1 MGTPP
6 PIPSFFTRSGI
17 GTTAPA
23 EVVVAIARHVY
34 ATCGSRGLVAMCGTC
49 RLWRQLLLED
59 TRSDLFRSMRFFRFE
74 HTSVPLVMYNLSH
87 NISRPGRE
95 ICTNPYMSVSPS
107 LQAELVKPNL
117 PWTFLPAAFPAS
129 AADAAQA
136 VLCDHPGTVL
146 VSLRPATKL
155 AKGAVWAPGDHTDV
169 PVDVESPLFGGNLC
183 AFTSQH
189 GNNPV
194 VYNETSVHMPAAI
207 QLNQGIRS
215 WTVILQAPVAEAIPT
230 SPTKAAPASEMHMII
245 SSSWFRTVDPGS
257 ISTGVFFFCK
267 AANDVTADSKKFLT
281 PDGKVVSIRTEF
293 ARFLAIFVLETADAP
308 QPERRAACEAE
319 LRRNRPWISSS
330 TWTLCHTGGAFYL
343 WLKPRVV
350 GSMPLL
356 NISRIETVPA
366 VFDLVRIG
374 SGRTIALSMRRLL
387 GPRSR
392 SPAAYT
398 SGNMVATLPIGW
410 RTSARPGRACTTL
423 TEFCRIN
430 WNLET
435 VGRRFRDR
443 YAARVHASDKALLE
457 EIPHNRRIVR
467 PSVRELFTTFYLEEL
482 RRRPTSRLT
491 SSTVGFATLFGA
503 SAFLLHIRRQHTI
516 SADPCVFVARD
527 SLALKAS
534 TKKSIDGVL
543 GHKPR
548 EGGLPGDLG
557 ARQNH
562 RQRLKVFFDPENIL
576 FGRPA
581 MLNFLA
587 GQTAVAIRAVVP
599 EDEHHMAEFP
609 VWERLAQEPDLP
621 PGTMAG
627 LIQSC
632 RRIAET
638 MAPLGGRVTAI
649 FAKPPDDA
657 PNILARGTRRHAF
670 DTPDP
675 AWAAQ
680 PAEPP
685 EDGIRVAGYPSDD
698 VSHNPPANPPDEDV
712 PTSYRI
718 FAGLAVGSFQVE
730 VHHVLKNL
738 GGADILYGSVE
749 DRDGEALCALDTLL
763 YIWPPELGIDADH
776 SITTT
781 GLCVMAADFVAHRLL
796 ESGQADAV
804 GPELTGL
811 VAHMALVLSFPENGT
826 MWQKQYSTYARK
838 GSERYDRG
846 VSLTRTAQSQ
856 PGAATPPRHTR
867 RHAHALN
874 VLVPAQLR
882 MQTGVRDL
890 APHLSH
896 FMSDLIARIEADLEG
911 GTAEGWVWAL
921 ARHYFAKVSKA
932 FDLWAPSPQVYYNR
946 VSLLAAQV
954 EVRLDRLRKTAD
966 AAAAI

>member
-95 ICTNPYMSVSPS
+95 ICTNPHMSVSPS

-117 PWTFLPAAFPAS
+117 PWTFLPADFPVS

-189 GNNPV
+189 GNNPA
-194 VYNETSVHMPAAI
+194 VYNQTSVHKPAAI

-215 WTVILQAPVAEAIPT
+215 WTVVLQAPVAEAIPT

-267 AANDVTADSKKFLT
+267 AANDVTASSKKFLT
-281 PDGKVVSIRTEF
+281 PDGKAVSIRTEF

-308 QPERRAACEAE
+308 QAERRAACEAE

-350 GSMPLL
+350 GSMPILD
-356 NISRIETVPA
+356 ISRVETVPA
-366 VFDLVRIG
+366 VFDLDKVG
-374 SGRTIALSMRRLL
+374 SGRRIALSVRRLL

-410 RTSARPGRACTTL
+410 RTSAQPGRACTTL

-443 YAARVHASDKALLE
+443 YATQMNGSDKDLLE

-467 PSVRELFTTFYLEEL
+467 PSIRDLFTTFYLHEL
-482 RRRPTSRLT
+482 RYRLTSRLT

-516 SADPCVFVARD
+516 SADPCVLVARD

-543 GHKPR
+543 GHKLR

-562 RQRLKVFFDPENIL
+562 RQRLRVFFDPENIL

-587 GQTAVAIRAVVP
+587 GQTAAAIRAVVP

-609 VWERLAQEPDLP
+609 VWQRLAQEPDLP
-621 PGTMAG
+621 SGTMAG
-627 LIQSC
+627 LIQTC

-638 MAPLGGRVTAI
+638 MAPLGERVTVI
-649 FAKPPDDA
+649 FAKPSVDN
-657 PNILARGTRRHAF
+657 PNIIGVETRRHVF

-675 AWAAQ
+675 AWADQ
-680 PAEPP
+680 PTEPP
-685 EDGIRVAGYPSDD
+685 EDGIRVTEDSRD
-698 VSHNPPANPPDEDV
+698 PPADPSATPLGEDV
-712 PTSYRI
+712 PTAYKLWAELRCFS
-718 FAGLAVGSFQVE
+718 VQ
-730 VHHVLKNL
+730 VHHVLKNPD
-738 GGADILYGSVE
+738 GDDILFGTVL
-749 DRDGEALCALDTLL
+749 DRDGEALCASDVLAH
-763 YIWPPELGIDADH
+763 IWPPELGIDADH

-796 ESGQADAV
+796 KSGRVNAV

-896 FMSDLIARIEADLEG
+896 FMSDLVARIEANLEG

-954 EVRLDRLRKTAD
+954 EARLNRLRETAD